1 MGFFRQ
7 VIIFSGKKTK
17 KFLLL
22 NEQALNHFLEIFN
35 GDGLFLQPH
44 IQRHAAKS
52 EEDGTSGAFRFEEEV
67 FLV

>member
-1 MGFFRQ
+1 MSFA
-7 VIIFSGKKTK
+7 GKRAK
-17 KFLLL
+17 KILLL
-22 NEQALNHFLEIFN
+22 KERTLNHFLEIFH

-52 EEDGTSGAFRFEEEV
+52 EEDGTSGAVGFEEEV